1 MGKIKTKFTN
11 SLALFFILLYF
22 LCVSGGWTWQMN
34 AQGPDTD
41 DWITQA
47 KGIRSLSGKYGVTV
61 GPFGALSSP
70 LGSLIPKNLT
80 ISANPVG
87 K

>member
-1 MGKIKTKFTN
+1 
-11 SLALFFILLYF
+11 
-22 LCVSGGWTWQMN
+22 MN

>member
-1 MGKIKTKFTN
+1 MGKTPKYTN
-11 SLALFFILLYF
+11 SLALFCIFFF
-22 LCVSGGWTWQMN
+22 LVLGGWTWQMN

-47 KGIRSLSGKYGVTV
+47 KGISSLSGKYGVTA

-80 ISANPVG
+80 LPANPVG

>member
-1 MGKIKTKFTN
+1 MTVHKNALKITIVQNHIFFT
-11 SLALFFILLYF
+11 
-22 LCVSGGWTWQMN
+22 GGWTWQMN

-47 KGIRSLSGKYGVTV
+47 KGISSLRGKYGISV
-61 GPFGALSSP
+61 GSFGALSSP
-70 LGSLIPKNLT
+70 LGSLIPKDLNIT
-80 ISANPVG
+80 ANMVG